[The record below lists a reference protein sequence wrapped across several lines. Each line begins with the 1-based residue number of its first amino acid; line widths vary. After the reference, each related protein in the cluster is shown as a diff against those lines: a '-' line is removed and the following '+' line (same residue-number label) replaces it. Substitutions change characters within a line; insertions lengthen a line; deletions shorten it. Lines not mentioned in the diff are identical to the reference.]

1 MHEQT
6 KAFCEA
12 DQEIIP
18 HCGNPANSAEDL
30 KISIWYVNLFWG
42 ILKYLVL
49 SRTLWGK
56 LCPRVIAFEGLEA
69 LQTIC

>member
-12 DQEIIP
+12 DQGIIP

-30 KISIWYVNLFWG
+30 KILF
-42 ILKYLVL
+42 
-49 SRTLWGK
+49 
-56 LCPRVIAFEGLEA
+56 
-69 LQTIC
+69 